1 MYNFINT
8 TCITIAGFSRGH
20 CEVYV
25 CVGGGGVTVHHEPSK
40 KSMHLGKQY
49 KSLLAFK

>member
-8 TCITIAGFSRGH
+8 TSTTIAGFSRGH

-25 CVGGGGVTVHHEPSK
+25 CVWGGGVTVHHEPSIQEIDA
-40 KSMHLGKQY
+40 SRNTIQVPFG
-49 KSLLAFK
+49 F